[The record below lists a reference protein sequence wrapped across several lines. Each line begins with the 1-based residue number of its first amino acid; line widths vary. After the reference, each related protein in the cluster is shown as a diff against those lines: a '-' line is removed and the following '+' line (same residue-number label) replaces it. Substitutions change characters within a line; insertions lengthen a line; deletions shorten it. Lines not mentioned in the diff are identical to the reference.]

1 MGTREDKLTDRLTAI
16 QKRVNRGVLVIVLAY
31 NEEESIEFVVES
43 IKKTAPF
50 ADILVIDDGST
61 DNTASRAE
69 RAGAEVLNLPF
80 NLGIGGAVR
89 AGYAFAYDM
98 GYQWVL
104 RFDGDG
110 QHDVGIFYDLL
121 DPVLEGQAD
130 AVFGSR
136 FCEDGDNYN
145 PHLIRRMGIWLYAF
159 LVSIIIRQRIHDATS
174 GLWCVNRRTT
184 RYFKNHF
191 AQDYPEVESHI
202 MLYKAGL
209 SQMEIP
215 ASMHK
220 RFGGQSSIGLL
231 RSFYYAFKVLLVIM
245 VRAFQDVPRLAEE
258 EVVAVSSTDRSY
270 NL

>member
-1 MGTREDKLTDRLTAI
+1 MVEDKITNRISRI
-16 QKRVNRGVLVIVLAY
+16 QERVGDGVLVIVPAY
-31 NEEESIEFVVES
+31 NEEESIEFVIES
-43 IKKTAPF
+43 ITKIAPF
-50 ADILVIDDGST
+50 CDILVINDGSS
-61 DNTASRAE
+61 DNTASRAK

-110 QHDVGIFYDLL
+110 QHDVDIFYDLL
-121 DPVLEGQAD
+121 EPVVLGKAD

-136 FCEDGDNYN
+136 FCQEGENYR
-145 PHLIRRMGIWLYAF
+145 PSFIRRMGIWVYAF
-159 LVSIIIRQRIHDATS
+159 LVSIIIHQRIHDATS
-174 GLWCVNRRTT
+174 GLWCVNRRTAS
-184 RYFKNHF
+184 YFKKHF

-215 ASMHK
+215 ARMHK
-220 RFGGQSSIGLL
+220 RIGGHSSIGMI
-231 RSFYYAFKVLLVIM
+231 RSIYYAFKVLLVIL
-245 VRAFQDVPRLAEE
+245 VRVFQDVPRLPEE
-258 EVVAVSSTDRSY
+258 DFSAVRSTGRS
-270 NL
+270 NRL